1 MVGGLRVC
9 RDVDGLLDPTAVT
22 GIEFPK
28 GEVVMSLAKYWRPAL
43 VLAAGLVLLPTGFSL
58 FKSDVR
64 QQTTAL
70 PTDSVAA
77 VATSDLNG
85 WKTETFSSAALE
97 QLKTLGKLIEQSD
110 AIGTEQLSELATPS
124 FSCDS
129 LRPQKLEEVFTD
141 AAVTVSR
148 ARKRTAS
155 ADHSITGDVHTGIDG
170 LRQALQSLTAPLAAG
185 SDTHVAFKIYR
196 VEVNSETAVT
206 RADFECSGST
216 PDGLMQQ
223 NATWMCHWM
232 FDADSDRTR
241 LTRIELEDYEEV
253 VRKASHD
260 HLFSDCGQA
269 VLGGENSVGE
279 QLSRGVDY
287 WKFRSQAE
295 LKVDPY
301 GHHGLILGDVNGDG
315 LEDVYVC
322 QPAGLPNR
330 LFVQQLDGT
339 ATEMSAAAG
348 VDWLDRSFGSL
359 LVDLD
364 NDSDQD
370 LAIVMDANLMLMAND
385 GTGKFSERA
394 IIYVK
399 DDPYSLAAADYDN
412 DGDLDLYL
420 ASYGNQMLGN
430 NGPGY
435 EPPFPYHDAN
445 NGSPNTLLRNDGD
458 WRFTNVTQETG
469 LDENN
474 RRWSFAASWEDYDND
489 GDQDLYVANDFGRN
503 NLYRNDGGRFTDVAA
518 FAGVEDI
525 AASMSVSWAD
535 YNNDGWMDLY
545 VGNMFS
551 SAGERI
557 AYQRQFQSGAG
568 EDVRQQFQR
577 HARGNT
583 LFENAGNGTFR
594 DVSVEQAVTMGR
606 WAWGSPFVDIN
617 NDGWEDLL
625 VANGFVTGPDTHDL

>member
-1 MVGGLRVC
+1 M
-9 RDVDGLLDPTAVT
+9 P
-22 GIEFPK
+22 
-28 GEVVMSLAKYWRPAL
+28 LARYRRLAL
-43 VLAAGLVLLPTGFSL
+43 VLAAGVVLLPTGFSL
-58 FKSDVR
+58 FRSDVT
-64 QQTTAL
+64 QKETVSPA
-70 PTDSVAA
+70 VAA
-77 VATSDLNG
+77 TNVAASDLNG
-85 WKTETFSSAALE
+85 WETEAFSAAALD
-97 QLKTLGKLIEQSD
+97 QLKALGKLIEHSD
-110 AIGTEQLSELATPS
+110 AIGNEQLSELATPS
-124 FSCDS
+124 FSCDA
-129 LRPQKLEEVFTD
+129 LRPQNLEQVFTD

-148 ARKRTAS
+148 VRKRTAS
-155 ADHSITGDVHTGIDG
+155 DDLGITGGVHTGIDG
-170 LRQALQSLTAPLAAG
+170 LRQALQTLTAPLVTG

-196 VEVNSETAVT
+196 VEMNLETAVT

-216 PDGLMQQ
+216 RDGLIQQ
-223 NATWMCHWM
+223 NATWMCHWI
-232 FDADSDRTR
+232 FDADSEQTR
-241 LTRIELEDYEEV
+241 LTRIELEDHEEV
-253 VRKASHD
+253 VRNASQD
-260 HLFSDCGQA
+260 HLFSDFGQA
-269 VLGGENSVGE
+269 VLGSENSAAE
-279 QLSRGVDY
+279 QLARGVDY
-287 WKFRSQAE
+287 WKFRSPAE
-295 LKVDPY
+295 LKVDSY
-301 GHHGLILGDVNGDG
+301 GHNGLSLGDVNGDG

-339 ATEMSAAAG
+339 AIEISAAAG
-348 VDWLDRSFGSL
+348 VDWLDRSYGCL

-364 NDSDQD
+364 NDGDQD
-370 LAIVMDANLMLMAND
+370 LAIVMDAGLMLMAND

-394 IIYVK
+394 VIYVK
-399 DDPYSLAAADYDN
+399 DDPISLAAADYDN
-412 DGDLDLYL
+412 DGDVDLYL
-420 ASYGNQMLGN
+420 ASYGNRMLEN

-435 EPPFPYHDAN
+435 QPPFPYHDAN
-445 NGSPNTLLRNDGD
+445 NGSPNSLLRNDGD
-458 WRFTNVTQETG
+458 WRFRNVTQETG

-503 NLYRNDGGRFTDVAA
+503 NLYRNDGGRFVDVAA
-518 FAGVEDI
+518 LAGVEDI

-545 VGNMFS
+545 IGNMFS

-557 AYQRQFQSGAG
+557 AFQQQFQPGAG

-594 DVSVEQAVTMGR
+594 DVSVDQAVTMGR

-625 VANGFVTGPDTHDL
+625 VANGFITGPDTHDL